1 MRIRLCHALLAI
13 AASVTLA
20 ACSSSPSNPSTGS
33 NSSATTGSS
42 GTSSGSGATCTATAV
57 GSAYNKIGTG
67 TMSAQINGV
76 SWTAVCIA
84 VNTATQGIVS
94 LAGIDTTTNPS
105 AAQVL
110 GFGSTNGVGT
120 YQIGPTSPLTAL
132 LLAGGGGALWQ
143 AVLSNGSGTLTLT
156 TSTSNSLAGTFSFTL
171 VPGPGSATGNKVV
184 TNGAVNISF

>member
-1 MRIRLCHALLAI
+1 MRIRLCHAALAI

-33 NSSATTGSS
+33 NSSGTTGS
-42 GTSSGSGATCTATAV
+42 GTSSSSGATCAAASV
-57 GSAYNKIGTG
+57 GSAYNKIATG

-76 SWTAVCIA
+76 SWTAVCVA
-84 VNTATQGIVS
+84 VNTATQGIIS
-94 LAGIDTTTNPS
+94 LAGIDTVTNPS

-110 GFGSTNGVGT
+110 GFASTNGVGT
-120 YQIGPTSPLTAL
+120 YQIGPTSPLNAL
-132 LLAGGGGALWQ
+132 LVAGGGGALWQ

-156 TSTSNSLAGTFSFTL
+156 TSTSNSLAGNFSFTL

-184 TNGAVNISF
+184 TNGAVNVTF